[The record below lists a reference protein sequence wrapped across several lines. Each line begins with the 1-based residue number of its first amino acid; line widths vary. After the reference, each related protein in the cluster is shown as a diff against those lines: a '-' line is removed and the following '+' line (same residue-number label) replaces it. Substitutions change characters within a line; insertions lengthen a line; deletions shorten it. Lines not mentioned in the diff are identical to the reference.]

1 MRLSLL
7 FNERAAITTNW
18 SFPGARRPASSP
30 NKQYEH
36 MAPAFVEFKRH
47 LRWADA
53 DAAGRLH
60 FPRIFEIIEEAESEL
75 LRRIDWPMD
84 ARRRNYDFP
93 RVNVNCNFLRM
104 IALDAPF
111 RLRFSVGAL
120 GRTSIR
126 YDYQVFDA
134 CEELAIEGT
143 MTVGL
148 FQSGKPTEIPQAL
161 RAALSGETSVPGR
174 VAQS

>member
-1 MRLSLL
+1 MPIAFIELK
-7 FNERAAITTNW
+7 
-18 SFPGARRPASSP
+18 RR
-30 NKQYEH
+30 
-36 MAPAFVEFKRH
+36 

-75 LRRIDWPMD
+75 LRGIEWPMD
-84 ARRRNYDFP
+84 VRRKGYDFP
-93 RVNVNCNFLRM
+93 RVHLECKFYRM

-111 RLRFSVGAL
+111 RLRLTVGKL

-134 CEELAIEGT
+134 GEELAIEGT
-143 MTVGL
+143 MTVVVLQNG
-148 FQSGKPTEIPQAL
+148 QPTEIPQAL
-161 RAALSGETSVPGR
+161 RAALGGESSEAGE
-174 VAQS
+174 